1 MNIIIYVFNNMGDPL
16 IDTVFFLHKILIVC
30 SIYIATFFTYLLYTY
45 LCVLFGFHI
54 IFEIEEN
61 SSAIG
66 KNSCA
71 FIYKIALFIVF
82 CLLVLLFWIFIFWMI
97 IILFVPYVIIIPI
110 PIFPF
115 IFIIPLKTLM
125 LELIPPFK
133 TLTDTGTLPL
143 MYRLISRLFSE
154 QTVSNFINY
163 YLFPSISDIGNYL
176 YYNTNELVREIS
188 GHNIDEYFIQDRFK
202 NNNHDD
208 VMKNVESNDKQ
219 EDINK
224 YNEYKETPTIKAGMK
239 RIEEDTELCINMRQK
254 FKPYNSSYLSDVE
267 IDMDNS
273 FSPYNECYTQAIK
286 SYLKTSIR

>member
-1 MNIIIYVFNNMGDPL
+1 
-16 IDTVFFLHKILIVC
+16 
-30 SIYIATFFTYLLYTY
+30 
-45 LCVLFGFHI
+45 
-54 IFEIEEN
+54 
-61 SSAIG
+61 
-66 KNSCA
+66 
-71 FIYKIALFIVF
+71 
-82 CLLVLLFWIFIFWMI
+82 
-97 IILFVPYVIIIPI
+97 
-110 PIFPF
+110 
-115 IFIIPLKTLM
+115 M